1 MKICLF
7 GKYPPIQGGVS
18 MRTYWTAH
26 ELAKR
31 GHTVHV
37 VTNAREASL
46 PYRMFMRDEDWARCE
61 AQYGDGSVTVHWT
74 ASERREWHIPTGT
87 AFATKLASLGL
98 DVARREG
105 IDLIYSYYVEPYGI
119 AAHIVAQATGLPHVT
134 RTAGSDA
141 GRLWS
146 LPQFAALYDHV
157 FKSADAVLCSP
168 AVVSKMIEAGVDS
181 ARIADNGQRHVK
193 LRDVFAP
200 DGPALDVELLRA
212 QVSAAHD
219 ADFGSMLFGDF
230 DPALTYVGVYGKLGS
245 AKGTRPLLR
254 AIKRL
259 TDRGLPIGLLV
270 MAHERP
276 GPRDAFRDYVRER
289 GLEARICQLPFLPH
303 WRVPEFIRRCAAIC
317 CLEQDFPIAFHDP
330 VVAREVL
337 TCGGCLVASTEV
349 VAKLPE
355 AHRLADGRSC
365 IAVRDVND
373 VEDLMGKLV
382 SVLDS
387 PARTRDMR
395 RRARHYGVDIEADN
409 GFPRR
414 LESILRDI
422 CETRRLS
429 PGNIGSAQRSL
440 HVDRR
445 ANAVELVAG

>member
-1 MKICLF
+1 MKICIF

-61 AQYGDGSVTVHWT
+61 AQYGGGSVTVHWT

-200 DGPALDVELLRA
+200 DGPALDVDLLRA
-212 QVSAAHD
+212 QISAAHD

-245 AKGTRPLLR
+245 AKGTRPLLQ

-317 CLEQDFPIAFHDP
+317 C
-330 VVAREVL
+330 
-337 TCGGCLVASTEV
+337 
-349 VAKLPE
+349 
-355 AHRLADGRSC
+355 

-395 RRARHYGVDIEADN
+395 RRARHYGVEIEADN